1 MIQAFKRH
9 CELGYVG
16 LSTGLSNI
24 RMPGDIPYEEWDS
37 WHSLV
42 LTDELSRVVRTPV
55 PPFGASTDSRRDILA
70 FCGVLE
76 GETVLAFLPL

>member
-16 LSTGLSNI
+16 LSTGLPNI
-24 RMPGDIPYEEWDS
+24 RMPGDIPFEEWDS

-42 LTDELSRVVRTPV
+42 LTDELSRVVRTYV
-55 PPFGASTDSRRDILA
+55 SPFRCIN
-70 FCGVLE
+70 
-76 GETVLAFLPL
+76 